1 MANSEHVPTSLRWL
15 TRAVV
20 NGTSLDPQQRRNLYL
35 KVGLTSIM
43 AIWLVV
49 IIAIVLSPKRYES
62 KWTLILPGVGAG
74 ATVSLDSIGQAN
86 SAANSPYSS
95 AAIDP
100 RQNYKALS
108 TSDNVMSLA
117 AKALEI
123 KPSELGKPK
132 LKLPSQ
138 TGIMQFSLKSD
149 DPVKAQE
156 RAWAL
161 YRSLQSL
168 LSSLRAD
175 ESRQRENGIKMGI
188 EGFADKVNHSQ
199 KNILAFQSK
208 IGLVSLDQFKE
219 LALTIE
225 RLRHNRVNLV
235 AKLQGIKAS
244 QQTIQ
249 SQLALSPQQA
259 ADTLKLKND
268 QLYQQLLVVYSHAT
282 STLAEISGRYG
293 AKHPQVLT
301 QKQQQATLLAAMT
314 KRSQS
319 LLGYADQDL
328 MLKLSADDIDMR
340 AELMQQL
347 LATAAQT
354 NGLTQEIAALD
365 LQINQWDERLK
376 HSNDDAAKLEDLH
389 RQHQVATAVF
399 TSALAKMDV
408 GKADIYSAYPMV
420 QLLSAPSLAEQ
431 PSKMATILAILG
443 GLVSSFMMITGL
455 GIAWIRKPILR
466 KIVTKK

>member
-1 MANSEHVPTSLRWL
+1 
-15 TRAVV
+15 
-20 NGTSLDPQQRRNLYL
+20 
-35 KVGLTSIM
+35 
-43 AIWLVV
+43 
-49 IIAIVLSPKRYES
+49 
-62 KWTLILPGVGAG
+62 
-74 ATVSLDSIGQAN
+74 
-86 SAANSPYSS
+86 
-95 AAIDP
+95 
-100 RQNYKALS
+100 
-108 TSDNVMSLA
+108 
-117 AKALEI
+117 
-123 KPSELGKPK
+123 
-132 LKLPSQ
+132 
-138 TGIMQFSLKSD
+138 
-149 DPVKAQE
+149 
-156 RAWAL
+156 
-161 YRSLQSL
+161 
-168 LSSLRAD
+168 
-175 ESRQRENGIKMGI
+175 
-188 EGFADKVNHSQ
+188 
-199 KNILAFQSK
+199 
-208 IGLVSLDQFKE
+208 
-219 LALTIE
+219 
-225 RLRHNRVNLV
+225 
-235 AKLQGIKAS
+235 
-244 QQTIQ
+244 
-249 SQLALSPQQA
+249 
-259 ADTLKLKND
+259 
-268 QLYQQLLVVYSHAT
+268 
-282 STLAEISGRYG
+282 
-293 AKHPQVLT
+293 
-301 QKQQQATLLAAMT
+301 MT

-466 KIVTKK
+466 KIVTKNSLVQY